1 METSVT
7 ATVSSVQSL
16 PGETGSSTF
25 QCPVIADTQYE
36 VTDVATRHRKAE
48 TVTPV
53 APEWW
58 RRKKVK
64 LTSELLRRTF
74 TFLSTADNARNA
86 RVSLW
91 WKSEALAL
99 VWRQVDL
106 GNALQV
112 LAPLEKKGR
121 FYVCNV
127 R

>member
-1 METSVT
+1 M
-7 ATVSSVQSL
+7 SL
-16 PGETGSSTF
+16 PSEALAVPATQSSTI
-25 QCPVIADTQYE
+25 QCPVTANADTQYE

-58 RRKKVK
+58 RRKKIK

-106 GNALQV
+106 GDALQV

-121 FYVCNV
+121 FYVCNA
-127 R
+127 